1 MVQLTILISQE
12 LVCGVLDASGGRTVL
27 QVVEQY
33 LRLVMVPALTCGQ
46 KWGPLSQ
53 EHVNEFML
61 LLQSFTNFL
70 SSELRL
76 TQVATMCY

>member
-1 MVQLTILISQE
+1 MLISQE
-12 LVCGVLDASGGRTVL
+12 LICGVLDASGGQTVL

-33 LRLVMVPALTCGQ
+33 LRLVMVPALLCGQ

-53 EHVNEFML
+53 EQVNEFML

-70 SSELRL
+70 SSELPPA
-76 TQVATMCY
+76 QQ